1 MNWDEWFLG
10 LARYIS
16 TASKDPSTKVGAVVV
31 DQDRRI
37 VSAGYNGLPRG
48 VEDTEDRLANREVK
62 YKLILHAERNALLF
76 AKQSLKGC
84 CIYVWPMMPCGACA
98 SMIIQTGITRVG
110 RRSTTTRGG
119 SRTSPSHVSSSLRPA
134 SSLSSSPLR
143 GHLRL
148 ADSNPATISSG
159 RSSVQHGFLGS
170 SDLGQLV
177 TTKHGP
183 QSHPS
188 SLCFCT
194 RMKS

>member
-98 SMIIQTGITRVG
+98 SMIIQTGITRVVSPVNDNP
-110 RRSTTTRGG
+110 RWVDDLSL
-119 SRTSPSHVSSSLRPA
+119 SRQLFAEAGVKLVVIPSQGPPA
-134 SSLSSSPLR
+134 S
-143 GHLRL
+143 G
-148 ADSNPATISSG
+148 
-159 RSSVQHGFLGS
+159 
-170 SDLGQLV
+170 
-177 TTKHGP
+177 
-183 QSHPS
+183 
-188 SLCFCT
+188 
-194 RMKS
+194 